1 MEVHHLELL
10 ISCDLKNDELPQKM
24 NSLTLKIACL
34 EWLVALMETNQPKP
48 PTEFSSVVMLIYL
61 RLWFMGKDP

>member
-1 MEVHHLELL
+1 MIPHHFPIFLVVKTAKNTANRIMEVHHLELL

-34 EWLVALMETNQPKP
+34 E
-48 PTEFSSVVMLIYL
+48 
-61 RLWFMGKDP
+61 